1 MNSRSLDESGRSEE
15 QIPAGWPSELWQSCL
30 LWAHNARTYWL
41 LTKPKVVGVIVF
53 TAVVGMLMATRG
65 APRLDLMIVSAVGI
79 WLAAAGAAALNHI
92 FDRRLDGEMLR
103 TCQRPLPQGRLTEH
117 AALAFAATL
126 CIASMLVLLLLVN
139 LLTAV
144 LTFASLIGYSV
155 LYTLWLKHA
164 TPQNIVIGGA
174 AGAAPPILG
183 WAAVTDSIDANA
195 LLLSLTIFTWTPPH
209 FWALAIA
216 RRAEYANAGIPM
228 LPVTH
233 GVRFT
238 CTYIVIY
245 TILLVFV
252 TTLPYLTGMSGP
264 LYIIGAIALNGIF
277 AKKVLV
283 LNETLTDEAA
293 MDTFIY
299 SIRYLI
305 LLFTF
310 LLADHYIRLT

>member
-1 MNSRSLDESGRSEE
+1 MNSRSIDEPGSPAEPIPGGSRSD
-15 QIPAGWPSELWQSCL
+15 PWQSGL
-30 LWAHNARTYWL
+30 LWARNARNLWH
-41 LTKPKVVGVIVF
+41 LTKPKVVGAIVF
-53 TAVVGMLMATRG
+53 TAVVGMM
-65 APRLDLMIVSAVGI
+65 PAVGI
-79 WLAAAGAAALNHI
+79 WLAAATLNHI
-92 FDRRLDGEMLR
+92 FDRRLDGEMMR
-103 TCQRPLPQGRLTEH
+103 TCGRPLPQDQLTVH

-126 CIASMLVLLLLVN
+126 CTASVLVLLIRVN
-139 LLTAV
+139 LLTAI

-164 TPQNIVIGGA
+164 TLQNIVIGGA

-183 WAAVTDSIDANA
+183 WAAVTNSVDGNA
-195 LLLSLTIFTWTPPH
+195 LLLSLIIFTWTPPH

-216 RRAEYANAGIPM
+216 RRAEYSNAGIPM
-228 LPVTH
+228 LPATH

-238 CTYIVIY
+238 CTYMLLY

-277 AKKVLV
+277 ARKVLV
-283 LNETLTDEAA
+283 LNATQTDEAA

-299 SIRYLI
+299 SIKYLL

-310 LLADHYIRLT
+310 LLSDHYMRRT